1 MGRSP
6 RAWPSATTGSSCA
19 SRLAY
24 TTRPMAQIREIKKR
38 IGGVKTVERITK
50 TMQMIATAKF
60 TSAMQHVSAARPYS
74 ERIDRL
80 MAEALTAA
88 GGDFEHP
95 LIAGPSET
103 PSRQRVLVI
112 TSNRGMCG
120 AYNAHALRTATTHI
134 RELRDLGRELE
145 LETAGKKAVGYFK
158 FQKIPVATSHS
169 IGDQPGYDEIERLA
183 VAYIEDFVAGR
194 HDAVHVVS
202 VQFVSVSRQVPRV
215 IQLLPLKP
223 AAAPE
228 TPPDESA
235 GGGALYD
242 FSPSVQAILDQ
253 LMPLAVKTIL
263 FQAFLEARVSE
274 QVMRMVAMKA
284 ATENAGE
291 LGRTLTRSFNR
302 ARQAQITTE
311 LMEIIGGASALE

>member
-1 MGRSP
+1 
-6 RAWPSATTGSSCA
+6 
-19 SRLAY
+19 
-24 TTRPMAQIREIKKR
+24 MAQIREIKKR
-38 IGGVKTVERITK
+38 IGGVKTVQRITK

-80 MAEALTAA
+80 MAEALAAA

-95 LIAGPSET
+95 LIDGPSES

-120 AYNAHALRTATTHI
+120 AYNSHAFRTAMTHI
-134 RELRDLGRELE
+134 GELRDRGRELE
-145 LETAGKKAVGYFK
+145 LETAGKKGVGFFK
-158 FQKIPVATSHS
+158 FQKIPVTTNHS
-169 IGDQPGYDEIERLA
+169 LGDQPGYDEIERLA
-183 VAYIEDFVAGR
+183 LGYIDDFVAGR

-202 VQFVSVSRQVPRV
+202 MKFVNVARQVPRV
-215 IQLLPLKP
+215 VQLLPLQP
-223 AAAPE
+223 AVAPE
-228 TPPDESA
+228 TSNDA
-235 GGGALYD
+235 RGGALYD

-263 FQAFLEARVSE
+263 FQVFLEAMVSE
-274 QVMRMVAMKA
+274 QIMRMVAMKA

-291 LGRTLTRSFNR
+291 LARNLTRTFNR

-311 LMEIIGGASALE
+311 LMEIISGAAALE

>member
-1 MGRSP
+1 
-6 RAWPSATTGSSCA
+6 
-19 SRLAY
+19 
-24 TTRPMAQIREIKKR
+24 MAQIREIKKR
-38 IGGVKTVERITK
+38 IGGVKTVQRITK

-60 TSAMQHVSAARPYS
+60 TAAMQHVSAARPYS
-74 ERIDRL
+74 QRIDRL
-80 MAEALTAA
+80 MAEALAAA

-95 LIAGPSET
+95 LIDGPSDS

-120 AYNAHALRTATTHI
+120 AYNAHAFRTAMTHI
-134 RELRDLGRELE
+134 RELRDRGRELE
-145 LETAGKKAVGYFK
+145 LETAGKKAVGFFK
-158 FQKIPVATSHS
+158 FQKIPVTTNHS

-183 VAYIEDFVAGR
+183 LTYIDDFVAGR

-202 VQFVSVSRQVPRV
+202 MEFVNVARQVPRV
-215 IQLLPLKP
+215 IQLLPLQP
-223 AAAPE
+223 AVAPE
-228 TPPDESA
+228 TPTDDA
-235 GGGALYD
+235 RGGALYD

-263 FQAFLEARVSE
+263 FQVFLEARVSE
-274 QVMRMVAMKA
+274 QIMRMVAMKA

-291 LGRTLTRSFNR
+291 LARNLTRTFNR

-311 LMEIIGGASALE
+311 LMEIISGAAALE